1 MMISLIVVDKKILS
15 GEAMGDSLTAIPMR
29 ATGHTLNEETSTL
42 QYSERPAETNFVGV
56 FHFEQSKMV
65 SVRNLETSRGLLYFK
80 SVNSK
85 IKK

>member
-42 QYSERPAETNFVGV
+42 QYSERPAETNFVGEAV
-56 FHFEQSKMV
+56 FV
-65 SVRNLETSRGLLYFK
+65 ILSRAKWCLSG
-80 SVNSK
+80 
-85 IKK
+85 I

>member
-42 QYSERPAETNFVGV
+42 QYSERPAETNFVGEAV
-56 FHFEQSKMV
+56 FVILSRAKFEQEFRNV
-65 SVRNLETSRGLLYFK
+65 SWIALL
-80 SVNSK
+80 
-85 IKK
+85 